1 MFHGQPVCRACGY
14 EGPDHM
20 WMTHGG
26 GYGVLVQNRDTLGLR
41 VAFVTSP
48 GADVRESLR
57 PLPEVEGEAAW
68 ARHLARVA
76 DPPLGSSERVVLHS
90 EVYDL
95 AFRGDADAP
104 TRLPCPQCGLC
115 LTWRYT
121 GIS

>member
-41 VAFVTSP
+41 VALVTSP
-48 GADVRESLR
+48 GAAVRESLR
-57 PLPEVEGEAAW
+57 LLPEAEAEALW
-68 ARHLARVA
+68 AGHLARVA
-76 DPPLGSSERVVLHS
+76 DPPLGSAERVVLDS
-90 EVYDL
+90 EVYGVAL
-95 AFRGDADAP
+95 RGEPDAP
-104 TRLPCPQCGLC
+104 TRLPCPQCGVP